1 MLPAMQQYGASITE
15 FRHLPGANMD
25 LKPQTPPH
33 PSGDKRFKLLDVAI
47 KRHQFRQ
54 DALIELLHKAQEL
67 FGFLDNDVLIYIAR
81 SLRAPLSR
89 VYGVA
94 TFYNFFKMKP
104 AGEHTCT
111 VCMGTACYVKGA
123 GAILEALEAEHGI
136 KAGETTP
143 DQKLSLV
150 TARCVGAC
158 GLAPAIVID
167 DDLEGKLDAEATLE
181 RVREA
186 ASAPV
191 AAGETES

>member
-1 MLPAMQQYGASITE
+1 
-15 FRHLPGANMD
+15 MD
-25 LKPQTPPH
+25 LRPQIPPH

-54 DALIELLHKAQEL
+54 DALIELLHQAQEL
-67 FGFLDNDVLIYIAR
+67 FGFLEEDVLIYVAR
-81 SLRAPLSR
+81 ALRAPLSR

-123 GAILEALEAEHGI
+123 KAILQALRKEYGI
-136 KAGETTP
+136 ETGETTP

-158 GLAPAIVID
+158 GLAPAVVID
-167 DDLEGKLDAEATLE
+167 DDLQGKRTPESTLQ
-181 RVREA
+181 RVREIVA
-186 ASAPV
+186 VGAPV
-191 AAGETES
+191 VEKQR

>member
-1 MLPAMQQYGASITE
+1 
-15 FRHLPGANMD
+15 MD
-25 LKPQTPPH
+25 LKPQIPPH

-54 DALIELLHKAQEL
+54 DALIELLHTAQEL

-81 SLRAPLSR
+81 ALRAPLSR

-123 GAILEALEAEHGI
+123 GAILEALEKEHGI
-136 KAGETTP
+136 ESGETTS
-143 DQKLSLV
+143 DQRLSLV

-158 GLAPAIVID
+158 GLAQAVVID
-167 DDLEGKLDAEATLE
+167 DDLEGKLTPESTLE
-181 RVREA
+181 RVRRV
-186 ASAPV
+186 ASA
-191 AAGETES
+191 AAAPAEAKS

>member
-1 MLPAMQQYGASITE
+1 
-15 FRHLPGANMD
+15 MD

-54 DALIELLHKAQEL
+54 DALIELLHRAQEL

-81 SLRAPLSR
+81 SLKAPPSR

-94 TFYNFFKMKP
+94 TFYNFFKLKP

-123 GAILEALEAEHGI
+123 GAILGALETAHGI

-143 DQKLSLV
+143 DRKLSLV

-158 GLAPAIVID
+158 GLAPAVVID
-167 DDLEGKLDAEATLE
+167 DDLEGKLDVESTLE
-181 RVREA
+181 RVREVAGQA
-186 ASAPV
+186 A
-191 AAGETES
+191 AAEAES

>member
-1 MLPAMQQYGASITE
+1 
-15 FRHLPGANMD
+15 MD
-25 LKPQTPPH
+25 LKPQMPPH

-54 DALIELLHKAQEL
+54 DALIELLHTAQEL
-67 FGFLDNDVLIYIAR
+67 FGFLDNDVLVYIAR

-123 GAILEALEAEHGI
+123 GAILEALEKEHGI
-136 KAGETTP
+136 KAGETTR
-143 DQKLSLV
+143 DEKLSLV

-158 GLAPAIVID
+158 GLAPAVVID
-167 DDLEGKLDAEATLE
+167 DDLEGKLDPKSTLE
-181 RVREA
+181 RVRA
-186 ASAPV
+186 V
-191 AAGETES
+191 AGEGVVAGEAKP